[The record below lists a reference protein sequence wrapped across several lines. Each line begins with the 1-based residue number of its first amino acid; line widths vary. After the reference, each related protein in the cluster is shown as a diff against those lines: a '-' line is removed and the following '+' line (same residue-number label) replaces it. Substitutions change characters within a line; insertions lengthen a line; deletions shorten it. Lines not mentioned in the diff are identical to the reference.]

1 MSLDYDVVVTH
12 NSQKG
17 VVYKS
22 IVNRPGV
29 LYKSIANTPGIFRSK
44 WSTNFIKNFT
54 VFRIRTVRENN
65 LLNIYII

>member
-1 MSLDYDVVVTH
+1 MSLDYDVVVRH
-12 NSQKG
+12 NSQK
-17 VVYKS
+17 
-22 IVNRPGV
+22 GV

-54 VFRIRTVRENN
+54 VFRIRTVRENS

>member
-12 NSQKG
+12 NLQKG

-22 IVNRPGV
+22 ISNIPV
-29 LYKSIANTPGIFRSK
+29 LYKSIANTPSVFRSK

>member
-22 IVNRPGV
+22 IAHMPGV
-29 LYKSIANTPGIFRSK
+29 LYKSIANKPGIFRSK
-44 WSTNFIKNFT
+44 
-54 VFRIRTVRENN
+54 
-65 LLNIYII
+65 